1 MNALLT
7 TTLSLLLGLFHCPLQ
22 AQPSAD
28 LIAAAALGE
37 TPRVLRLIGAGANLE
52 ARDANARTA
61 LLAATQA
68 NHIETARALIAAGAD
83 VNARDAIG
91 DSPYL
96 LAGARGHTEILR
108 LTLAAGADLTSTNRY
123 GGTALTPACHYGHVD
138 NVRVLLASRID
149 INQVN
154 RLGWTCLLEAVILG
168 DGGARH
174 IEIVRML
181 IAAGARLDLADA
193 QGVTALTHA
202 RQRGQQTIA
211 DMLRKAGAK

>member
-7 TTLSLLLGLFHCPLQ
+7 TTLSLLLAVFHCPLQ
-22 AQPSAD
+22 AQPNAD
-28 LIAAAALGE
+28 PIAAAALGD
-37 TPRVLRLIGAGANLE
+37 TPRVLQPIRSGAALE
-52 ARDANARTA
+52 ARDASQRTA

-68 NHIETARALIAAGAD
+68 NHIETARALIAASAD

-96 LAGARGHTEILR
+96 RAGARGHTEILR
-108 LTLAAGADLTSTNRY
+108 LTLGAGADLKSTNRY

-174 IEIVRML
+174 IEIIRML

-193 QGVTALTHA
+193 QGVTGLAHA
-202 RQRGQQTIA
+202 RLRGQQTIA
-211 DMLRKAGAK
+211 DMLRKAGTK